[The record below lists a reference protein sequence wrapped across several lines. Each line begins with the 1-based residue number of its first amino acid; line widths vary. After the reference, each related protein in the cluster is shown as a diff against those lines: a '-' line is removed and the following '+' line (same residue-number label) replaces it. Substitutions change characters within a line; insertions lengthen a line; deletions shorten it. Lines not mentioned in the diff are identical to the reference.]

1 MALEYRRRG
10 KRNLGK
16 NTPRPKGRG
25 VDDSGISPNIS
36 APSSNDGTANIRK
49 SPPRKGQL
57 PPSTPIIDNDPSST
71 YFNITDIPSF
81 LGTGKNTIRLIGSS
95 LLKRN
100 SQIDIEVLDAKGEP
114 IYHEI
119 PNFLSKDG
127 GRLITIWVYSDR
139 VDQRENTAPG
149 TATITVKGRNTSNRE
164 VIWVKEIPVRV
175 NEKTSSEIIF
185 DEKTLPTAQVSSS
198 LRPFKSFELNDGG
211 DDLGQGRKSTLT
223 KATASF
229 STKYQKST
237 FGDDVVITKTSGNP
251 FTSEM
256 IGGEIRFD
264 LSSQTVFPRQTNV
277 TQPTEFTSSILSV
290 SSSNILQIKDELT
303 GSLNHVYRFTDSD
316 TIPTKVEFFSSASQG
331 TTANLQ
337 TAATFTISNTQPI
350 SGEVHQL
357 RTSVKSKGLGTEFE
371 TIATNNFNDSV
382 ASFSYTIPIPSK
394 HIGDPKTIRIE
405 FLNSKNE
412 PSETFIIIED
422 IVFPG
427 STTFIGGKGSL
438 ITGSI
443 FISNA
448 LGSGIEIGGASSGFL
463 RSVGYEGFTSASLGK
478 GPGGFLIYSGS
489 GNLQVGVDQ
498 MDGVGFEFVGD
509 NDNSHIKF
517 TTSGSGELDIKANKF
532 FIGTPGSQFMSGSGG
547 KIEISSSDFH
557 LDPVS
562 NQLIIGTNATI
573 KSSLTVNQIRTPA
586 LINGSPSTKTNA
598 SSSIDSDGFAR
609 FASAS
614 IAGFE
619 IISDE
624 IRSSDNALRLKAA
637 GDITASRVLLEGGTI
652 TDGVT
657 ILGSVTANSIRT
669 PAVIAGNPSTE
680 TNASSSIRPDGF
692 ARFVSASIGG
702 WDITTASIEGGNLIM
717 RPAGIL
723 QTRDFASGLR
733 GWKISSEGNGTA
745 EFENVRIR
753 GTLRTT
759 TFEKES
765 VNAVGGQLWVT
776 NATTLTGSNI
786 TANDTTM
793 SVKNASGFVAGEIL
807 LAKKVDGTGFQT
819 EYILVNSASLD
830 GDNSNADEVFGRL
843 YVTRG
848 FGSGSTGDFV
858 GDLASTS
865 QSYDEGQVL
874 VSTGLSGSGYIKM
887 NANPRDT
894 ATPFMDIVERT
905 GSGLYDV
912 ALRARIG
919 DLSGLAGN
927 PKVFGS
933 TNPGFG
939 LATDNVFLQGGIIAK
954 TGSIAG
960 IKMESG
966 KLFTGQGVHSNS
978 NTGFYIDSGSK
989 FSLGDKLTWNGTSL
1003 TVRGQIRL
1011 ESGTTVEQ
1019 AINDVTAS
1027 ATAKSLQIT
1036 TDSST
1041 YSFDDSSD
1049 TSATPNV
1056 ISFVVSQQNLSATI
1070 ATSDITIT
1078 KAGGSTISTPSL
1090 GGTSNIES
1098 GSGQQSGSLS
1108 FSGLSLNKT
1117 DLPLTL
1123 SVTKDGITDTTTIF
1137 KIQGGAD
1144 GSDGTDA
1151 VTAFLTNES
1160 HTFPANSSGVV
1171 SDFSG
1176 GVTDMIV
1183 FEGVTDSTSNYSF
1196 SRASTTSV
1204 SSSISSNRVTVTSMA
1219 HDSGSVVITA
1229 TSASTSLVKTMS
1241 LAKSNA
1247 GSDGSDGAQGAAGLD
1262 GSNAKS
1268 LVASVSSQ
1276 VFSFDDS
1283 SDSTATPTNIIF
1295 SFNQQN
1301 LNAAI
1306 GTSDV
1311 TITTQGGSSITGFA
1325 FNNTNVTNSGGKFSG
1340 IASGS
1345 IVFGNNLSSGG
1356 MEGTKSHFPL
1366 TISATKNGLTDTIKI
1381 FKVEGG
1387 ADGSDGTDGTDA
1399 VTAFLTNEAHTF
1411 AAQADGTIVSFT
1423 DASSSMIV
1431 FEGVTDKTAN
1441 YSYSRTGSAGVTS
1454 TLSGT
1459 NGNIL
1464 SISALGHDSGS
1475 VVITAVSSSTQ
1486 LAKTMSLVKSKQGTA
1501 GLAGSDAKALQV
1513 TVDSQVYSFDTSAD
1527 TTATPSSISFIINQ
1541 QNLSGAVSTGNI
1553 TITKA
1558 GGGTITTPSLG
1569 GVVSD
1574 GSGLLSGSITFDNG
1588 ASPAAGKVV
1597 SKSDLPIT
1605 IEVTKDSLDDSIKV
1619 FKVEGG
1625 ADGSDGSDGVDGT
1638 DAVTVFLTNENHNF
1652 PADSGG
1658 SIASFAGGI
1667 TDVKVFE
1674 GVVDSS
1680 SAYFYSA
1687 TASTGLTFSHLQSEG
1702 GSAGNSTTAGHNHFK
1717 ITNLTKESG
1726 SLTINAVSASTRL
1739 IKTMSLT
1746 RTKQGADG
1754 SDGTA
1759 AKLLIGSLD
1768 SNIMAFD
1775 DSSDTSATPSSVV
1788 FSFQQQ
1794 NLTGAISAADIEI
1807 SGSAGTPAI
1816 ITGFSF
1822 NNTNVTSGTGIVSGS
1837 VSFVGNN
1844 NAGGMQQTKGQ
1855 FPFTIKATKDGL
1867 SDTVTIFKVEGGA
1880 DGSDGAQGAGGQ
1892 DGTDGVSALTAFLT
1906 NDSHTLPLSSSNEI
1920 ISFAGAST
1928 DILVF
1933 QGTSDVTNDYTIS
1946 RTSDSHITT
1955 TLSGDTVTIT
1965 NSTTPFSGSIV
1976 VTATSASVTLNKTM
1990 SLQVARQ
1997 GDDGLD
2003 GSSAKLL
2010 NIISDSQTYAF
2021 DNSDDNSATPT
2032 SINFTVNQ
2040 QNLSGTIATSDITIT
2055 KAGGS
2060 TFTTP
2065 SLGGS
2070 VSNGTGTRTFA
2081 LAFSSFSKSD
2091 LPLTV
2096 AVSKDSLSDTTTIFK
2111 VQGGSDGSDGAQG
2124 STGTAGTDGTD
2135 AVTGFLTNES
2145 HTIPANAAGSIATGG
2160 LNGAITDMII
2170 FEGITDSTNEYKYNP
2185 TGSTGVSFNHLQSA
2199 GGSSGNINTVGH
2211 NHFAITALTK
2221 DSGSL
2226 VINATSGSGA
2236 QRVLISKTMSFS
2248 KSKQGDQG
2256 SQGDDGA
2263 QGSQGQQGAQ
2273 GDDGAQG
2280 SQGSQGDAGAKGATG
2295 ADNQDFAFLGDSIGN
2310 IDTTG
2315 GLSAGLLM
2323 TSEVLGFHNAIAQ
2336 GDGTNATINDFTS
2349 FLDNNGNFYLGS
2361 GSGALGAGYFAW
2373 NNSSKTLL
2381 ISGSGVDFAVQE
2393 FYFGRGDT
2401 AISGSNGNIKIS
2413 GDVEL
2418 VGRNTP
2424 NALYF
2429 EDFSQAD
2436 REDDPSYF
2444 NGTANHQADGTGFG
2458 FYAFVDSGLSDSEIT
2473 DTDHGQFFGPVL
2485 KAGNNSGNDEFWA
2498 VSNTLIALNASSLYE
2513 VEVRVKETAGSGVFY
2528 AGVTAFSSSLG
2539 QYAATTF
2546 TPVDKNNTAGGSQYG
2561 NSHYFAAENVS
2572 LSSDWTIYKGYFKGQ
2587 SASGNGLQHNSITNP
2602 GTIANKANYFSP
2614 MFICNYDNDPGQVY
2628 IDYIKVTEFAG
2639 GGGST
2644 KISGDAISAG
2654 TIRSNNLGSDGGTLL
2669 SLDAGVAKFGGYNA
2683 YNSVNGVVLDG
2694 PAAKFAVGKA
2704 SGNYMRFNHNT
2715 NSSGGGLLEI
2725 NTANFKIDSTG
2736 SAIFRGGISGS
2747 TILGGTLGIG
2757 AFETGSDGVVRRK
2770 FTVTEDGAMYATTAS
2785 ISGDI
2790 TSDSATLGKFTID
2803 QTSIIASGSR
2813 MVLDAENY
2821 RIQLLNTSFEPL
2833 VNINAG
2839 TSLVQPSSGGQIS
2852 ETYNMVSS
2860 TLSGNASS
2868 GNISYTNGTDYPDQ
2882 STADNFYV
2890 GTSGNHSYIINY
2902 NGNSTQTY
2910 SRGSGQ
2916 GSYAGQ
2922 TLYVEIHSNS
2932 SFTSLQHTLYLGA
2945 VSAYGYDVTDDE
2957 DGLSGPGGFTSVIG
2971 DTDILLQDG
2980 STKKAKDISN
2990 GDLICAWDDVSKK
3003 YNMLSEITQV
3013 KTRLVDKV
3021 YRVVTESGKSVDVS
3035 ETHGFYISAEEEI
3048 KAFEIVEGETK
3059 IFVKDNNDI
3068 KLELVTSLEII
3079 FDEHQVYTFSVPGL
3093 FNYVSNDIISHNTV
3107 AGPQEVTSYLAST
3120 TSRTGTV
3127 NMTIGTKYYRIRR
3140 YYFYAAT
3147 QGSVSNTHRNYE
3159 IKTDFDMT
3167 MYFTPLVQGTEIN
3180 NAGLQVNKSNTK
3192 VFRVDAS
3199 ANTDSVYTPFVTL
3212 VGGMDV
3218 DYFEPRRATTADGD
3232 TDLTY
3237 SATNSS
3243 INQDRSFPIT
3253 RFVCAF
3259 DLHTGASPYLTTGDA
3274 IGHAELNVSSVT
3286 RTSTGYGYITMQ
3298 ESYSKRLTVT
3308 VGGYRDTSNLT
3319 SNESSHNFA
3328 TKHAAYQSKVYFVA
3342 KNNDGNAEYDP
3353 EYFTMVGHG

>member
-10 KRNLGK
+10 RKNLGQEGQSRLDDSPRGGGR
-16 NTPRPKGRG
+16 PRPSQGI
-25 VDDSGISPNIS
+25 VD
-36 APSSNDGTANIRK
+36 SS
-49 SPPRKGQL
+49 
-57 PPSTPIIDNDPSST
+57 PSST
-71 YFNITDIPSF
+71 YFNITDIPSY
-81 LGTGKNTIRLIGSS
+81 LGTGKNTIRLLGSS
-95 LLKRN
+95 LLRRN
-100 SQIDIEVLDAKGEP
+100 SQIEIEVIDAIGNP

-127 GRLITIWVYSDR
+127 GRLISIWVYSNR
-139 VDQRENTAPG
+139 TNANENTAPG
-149 TATITVKGRNTSNRE
+149 EATIIIKGKTKNNVDVVWT
-164 VIWVKEIPVRV
+164 KKIPVRV
-175 NEKTSSEIIF
+175 DEKTSSEIIF

-198 LRPFKSFELNDGG
+198 LRPFASFQLDSEG

-223 KATASF
+223 KVTASF
-229 STKYQKST
+229 NTKYQKST
-237 FGDDVVITKTSGNP
+237 FGDDVIITKTSGTA

-277 TQPTEFTSSILSV
+277 TQPTEFTSSVLSV

-337 TAATFTISNTQPI
+337 TAATFTITNTQPI

-371 TIATNNFNDSV
+371 TIATNNFNDNVV
-382 ASFSYTIPIPSK
+382 AFTYTIPIPSK
-394 HIGDPKTIRIE
+394 HIGDPKTIKIE
-405 FLNSKNE
+405 FLNKDNQ
-412 PSETFIIIED
+412 PSETFVLIED

-463 RSVGYEGFTSASLGK
+463 RSVGYDGFTSASLGK

-489 GNLQVGVDQ
+489 GNLIVGVDQ

-509 NDNSHIKF
+509 NDSSHIRF
-517 TTSGSGELDIKANKF
+517 TTSGSGELDLKANKF
-532 FIGTPGSQFMSGSGG
+532 FIGTPGSQFISGSGG

-557 LDPVS
+557 LDPIS
-562 NQLIIGTNATI
+562 NQLVIGTGATI
-573 KSSLTVNQIRTPA
+573 KSTLTVNQIRTPA
-586 LINGSPSTKTNA
+586 IVNGSPATKTNA

-619 IISDE
+619 VVSSE
-624 IRSSDNALRLKAA
+624 IRSADNSLRLKAA
-637 GDITASRVLLEGGTI
+637 GDITASKVLLSGGTI

-657 ILGSVTANSIRT
+657 ILGAVTANNIRT
-669 PAVIAGNPSTE
+669 PANIGGSASTRQ
-680 TNASSSIRPDGF
+680 NASSSIDADGF
-692 ARFVSASIGG
+692 AVFKSASIGG

-717 RPAGIL
+717 KPAGIL
-723 QTRDFASGLR
+723 QTKDFASGFK

-793 SVKNASGFVAGEIL
+793 SVKNASGFTAGEIL

-830 GDNSNADEVFGRL
+830 GDNTNADEVHGRL

-848 FGSGSTGDFV
+848 FGSGSQGNFV

-927 PKVFGS
+927 SKVFGS
-933 TNPGFG
+933 SNPGFG
-939 LATDNVFLQGGIIAK
+939 LATDNVFLQGGIIAR
-954 TGSIAG
+954 TGSIGG
-960 IKMESG
+960 IEMEAG
-966 KLFTGQGVHSNS
+966 KLYVGVGTHGNS

-989 FSLGDKLTWNGTSL
+989 FSLGDKLTWDGSSL
-1003 TVRGQIRL
+1003 IVRGQLRL
-1011 ESGTTVEQ
+1011 ESGTTVQE
-1019 AINDVTAS
+1019 AINEVTES

-1041 YSFDDSSD
+1041 YAFDDSSD

-1070 ATSDITIT
+1070 ATGDITIT
-1078 KAGGSTISTPSL
+1078 KAGGSTVSTPSL
-1090 GGTSNIES
+1090 GGTSNVIS

-1123 SVTKDGITDTTTIF
+1123 SVTKDGITDSTTIF
-1137 KIQGGAD
+1137 KLQGGAD
-1144 GSDGTDA
+1144 GSDGADA

-1160 HTFPANSSGVV
+1160 HTFPANPSGVV
-1171 SDFSG
+1171 SDFST
-1176 GVTDMIV
+1176 GVTDIVV
-1183 FEGVTDSTSNYSF
+1183 FEGITNKTSNYSF
-1196 SRASTTSV
+1196 SGTGSAGVSFNQSTDTFT
-1204 SSSISSNRVTVTSMA
+1204 ITAMG
-1219 HDSGSVVITA
+1219 HDSGSLTITA
-1229 TSASTSLVKTMS
+1229 VSASTQLVKTMS
-1241 LAKSNA
+1241 LAKSTA
-1247 GSDGSDGAQGAAGLD
+1247 GSDGAAGAQGSAGLD

-1276 VFSFDDS
+1276 VFAFDDS
-1283 SDSTATPTNIIF
+1283 SDTTATPGNIIF

-1306 GTSDV
+1306 GTSDI
-1311 TITTQGGSSITGFA
+1311 TITTQGGSSVTGFA

-1387 ADGSDGTDGTDA
+1387 ADGAAGADGTDA

-1411 AAQADGTIVSFT
+1411 AAQANGTIVSFT

-1464 SISALGHDSGS
+1464 SISALSHDSGS

-1513 TVDSQVYSFDTSAD
+1513 TVDSQVYAFDTSAD

-1541 QNLSGAVSTGNI
+1541 QNLSGTVSTGNI

-1625 ADGSDGSDGVDGT
+1625 ADGSDGSDGVDGVDGT

-1674 GVVDSS
+1674 GVIDSS

-1794 NLTGAISAADIEI
+1794 NLTGAITAADIEI

-1880 DGSDGAQGAGGQ
+1880 DGAAGAQGTGGT

-1933 QGTSDVTNDYTIS
+1933 QGTSDVTNDFTIS

-1965 NSTTPFSGSIV
+1965 NSTTPFSGSVV

-1990 SLQVARQ
+1990 SIAVARQ

-2003 GSSAKLL
+2003 GSSAKLV

-2021 DNSDDNSATPT
+2021 DTSADTSATPST
-2032 SINFTVNQ
+2032 INFTINQ

-2055 KAGGS
+2055 KSGGG
-2060 TFTTP
+2060 TITTP

-2070 VSNGTGTRTFA
+2070 VSSGTGTRTFTITFDNGA
-2081 LAFSSFSKSD
+2081 SPAAGKVVAKSD
-2091 LPLTV
+2091 LPITV

-2111 VQGGSDGSDGAQG
+2111 VEGGSDGSDGSDGADGADG
-2124 STGTAGTDGTD
+2124 SD

-2145 HTIPANAAGSIATGG
+2145 HTIPANAGGSIATGG
-2160 LNGAITDMII
+2160 LNGAITDMIV
-2170 FEGITDSTNEYKYNP
+2170 FEGITDSTNEYKYAG
-2185 TGSTGVSFNHLQSA
+2185 TGSTGVSFSQLQSA
-2199 GGSSGNINTVGH
+2199 GGSAGNSTTNGH
-2211 NHFAITALTK
+2211 NHFQITGLTL

-2226 VINATSGSGA
+2226 EIKAISGSLS
-2236 QRVLISKTMSFS
+2236 QKVIITKTMSFA
-2248 KSKQGDQG
+2248 KSKQGATGPQG
-2256 SQGDDGA
+2256 SQGN
-2263 QGSQGQQGAQ
+2263 
-2273 GDDGAQG
+2273 QG
-2280 SQGSQGDAGAKGATG
+2280 SQGSVGSTGPQGAKGATGPAG
-2295 ADNQDFAFLGDSIGN
+2295 ADNQDFAFLGDAIGN

-2323 TSEVLGFHNAIAQ
+2323 TSEVFGFHNEIAQ

-2349 FLDNNGNFYLGS
+2349 FLDNSGNFYLGS
-2361 GSGALGAGYFAW
+2361 GSAPLGAGYFAW
-2373 NNSSKTLL
+2373 NNDSKTLL

-2393 FYFGRGDT
+2393 FFFGRGNT
-2401 AISGSNGNIKIS
+2401 SISGSNGNIKIT

-2424 NALYF
+2424 NSLYF
-2429 EDFSQAD
+2429 EDFSQAAGF
-2436 REDDPSYF
+2436 EGDDGYNISYV
-2444 NGTANHQADGTGFG
+2444 NQSVNPKIDGSGVG
-2458 FYAFVDSGLSDSEIT
+2458 FYRKQGGGVGDSQIT
-2473 DTDHGQFFGPVL
+2473 TTNHGQFFGPVIEV
-2485 KAGNNSGNDEFWA
+2485 GNNSGNDELWIS
-2498 VSNTLIALNASSLYE
+2498 SNTVIPFNSNALYE
-2513 VEVRVKETAGSGVFY
+2513 VEVRVKRTAGSGNTLY
-2528 AGVTAFSSSLG
+2528 AGVTAFSSSL
-2539 QYAATTF
+2539 AANGSTTL
-2546 TPVDKNNTAGGSQYG
+2546 TAINTAGSTTGTGGNYASQ
-2561 NSHYFAAENVS
+2561 HYFAAAGQEPTLNQ
-2572 LSSDWTIYKGYFKGQ
+2572 WTIYKGYFKGTD
-2587 SASGNGLQHNSITNP
+2587 SEAGGQHNDIT
-2602 GTIANKANYFSP
+2602 
-2614 MFICNYDNDPGQVY
+2614 DPGGLLPAANAFAPMILVNYSGQSGRYY
-2628 IDYIKVTEFAG
+2628 IDYIKVTEFQG

-2644 KISGDAISAG
+2644 TISGDAIKAG
-2654 TIRSNNLGSDGGTLL
+2654 TIRSNNLSSTEGTLL
-2669 SLDAGVAKFGGYNA
+2669 DLTNGTFKMGGTTSPKLEFDGTTLSVDGTVSASAGNIGGFHIGTNHIGINSNATADNAYGDFTLGKTGYISADQFKISAAGVATFKGVLEDTATFKSGSTSKAFNTIFGA
-2683 YNSVNGVVLDG
+2683 
-2694 PAAKFAVGKA
+2694 
-2704 SGNYMRFNHNT
+2704 
-2715 NSSGGGLLEI
+2715 
-2725 NTANFKIDSTG
+2725 DSTG
-2736 SAIFRGGISGS
+2736 IFLNVPRFKETATSTVKNFSTRFANLESAVDSELS
-2747 TILGGTLGIG
+2747 
-2757 AFETGSDGVVRRK
+2757 
-2770 FTVTEDGAMYATTAS
+2770 S
-2785 ISGDI
+2785 IS
-2790 TSDSATLGKFTID
+2790 
-2803 QTSIIASGSR
+2803 
-2813 MVLDAENY
+2813 
-2821 RIQLLNTSFEPL
+2821 
-2833 VNINAG
+2833 
-2839 TSLVQPSSGGQIS
+2839 
-2852 ETYNMVSS
+2852 
-2860 TLSGNASS
+2860 
-2868 GNISYTNGTDYPDQ
+2868 
-2882 STADNFYV
+2882 
-2890 GTSGNHSYIINY
+2890 
-2902 NGNSTQTY
+2902 
-2910 SRGSGQ
+2910 
-2916 GSYAGQ
+2916 
-2922 TLYVEIHSNS
+2922 
-2932 SFTSLQHTLYLGA
+2932 
-2945 VSAYGYDVTDDE
+2945 SAYGGSYSCVLPGTKVITKRGEINIEDTKDD
-2957 DGLSGPGGFTSVIG
+2957 
-2971 DTDILLQDG
+2971 DIIKVFNFE
-2980 STKKAKDISN
+2980 TKE
-2990 GDLICAWDDVSKK
+2990 WDWSPID
-3003 YNMLSEITQV
+3003 EIT
-3013 KTRLVDKV
+3013 TNKV
-3021 YRVVTESGKSVDVS
+3021 QGWSLIKTESGKELKCSNSHLLYHPDYPNSAIAIDELGVGGELYVYEDEKLIIDKIKS
-3035 ETHGFYISAEEEI
+3035 IET
-3048 KAFEIVEGETK
+3048 
-3059 IFVKDNNDI
+3059 
-3068 KLELVTSLEII
+3068 
-3079 FDEHQVYTFSVPGL
+3079 FDEEVEVWNYELDIVH
-3093 FNYVSNDIISHNTV
+3093 NYVSNGILSHNTSSKLSLTPAATLSHQYV
-3107 AGPQEVTSYLAST
+3107 KDIDTWLQIGDLVKLDSNNELQKVTNAKDNSVVGILWEKLELEYPSFGLE
-3120 TSRTGTV
+3120 
-3127 NMTIGTKYYRIRR
+3127 TIGDEPI
-3140 YYFYAAT
+3140 
-3147 QGSVSNTHRNYE
+3147 GS
-3159 IKTDFDMT
+3159 
-3167 MYFTPLVQGTEIN
+3167 
-3180 NAGLQVNKSNTK
+3180 KSNPPPENFVSSSFQDSLGNFIPSNQTGSK
-3192 VFRVDAS
+3192 EIWRVAS
-3199 ANTDSVYTPFVTL
+3199 VGDSVDWDTSGSFFTLSGFKMCNQGGDVVPGDLLCSSDTPGYLMKQPSEWVITSFSGSNPVYEERQSHSSYTVAKCM
-3212 VGGMDV
+3212 V
-3218 DYFEPRRATTADGD
+3218 
-3232 TDLTY
+3232 
-3237 SATNSS
+3237 SASWDSNG
-3243 INQDRSFPIT
+3243 RM
-3253 RFVCAF
+3253 
-3259 DLHTGASPYLTTGDA
+3259 
-3274 IGHAELNVSSVT
+3274 ENV
-3286 RTSTGYGYITMQ
+3286 YGYL
-3298 ESYSKRLTVT
+3298 YC
-3308 VGGYRDTSNLT
+3308 G
-3319 SNESSHNFA
+3319 
-3328 TKHAAYQSKVYFVA
+3328 
-3342 KNNDGNAEYDP
+3342 
-3353 EYFTMVGHG
+3353 